1 MKRREFSLLTGGAT
15 VAAGALWSASA
26 LAQTKAKAK
35 PETAAPESIKVVA
48 GTDYVLLDPQAPVEA
63 PAGKIEVVEF
73 FWYNCPHC
81 SAFEPLLAGWIKTLP
96 KDIAFRRAPVAFRD
110 EFVPQQRLYFA
121 LEAMGL
127 VEKLHA
133 KVFTAIHVEKLDLS
147 KVAAITDWVVKQ
159 GVDKAKFTEQY
170 NSFSVATK
178 STKAAQLQNA
188 YKVEG
193 VPALG
198 VAGRFYVDGTLAKG
212 MDRALK
218 VVESLAAGI
227 RSGK

>member
-1 MKRREFSLLTGGAT
+1 M
-15 VAAGALWSASA
+15 
-26 LAQTKAKAK
+26 
-35 PETAAPESIKVVA
+35 
-48 GTDYVLLDPQAPVEA
+48 
-63 PAGKIEVVEF
+63 
-73 FWYNCPHC
+73 
-81 SAFEPLLAGWIKTLP
+81 LAGWIKSLP
-96 KDIAFRRAPVAFRD
+96 KDVAFRRAPVAFRD
-110 EFVPQQRLYFA
+110 DFVPQQRLYFA

-133 KVFTAIHVEKLDLS
+133 KVFAAIHGEKQDLS
-147 KVAAITDWVVKQ
+147 KAAAITDWVAKQ
-159 GVDKAKFTEQY
+159 GVDMAKFNQQY

-178 STKAAQLQNA
+178 ATKAAQLQNA

-198 VAGRFYVDGTLAKG
+198 VAGRYYVDGTLAKS

-218 VVESLAAGI
+218 VVDQLITGV

>member
-1 MKRREFSLLTGGAT
+1 MKRRDFSMLATAGA
-15 VAAGALWSASA
+15 AAGAIWPKFAEA
-26 LAQTKAKAK
+26 DAAK
-35 PETAAPESIKVVA
+35 PEA
-48 GTDYVLLDPQAPVEA
+48 GTDYNLVEPRAPVEA

-81 SAFEPLLAGWIKTLP
+81 NVFEPMLAGWIKALP
-96 KDIAFRRAPVAFRD
+96 KDIIFRRAPVAFRD
-110 EFVPQQRLYFA
+110 DFVPQQRLYFA

-127 VEKLHA
+127 VEQLHA

-147 KVAAITDWVVKQ
+147 KAAGITDWVAKQ
-159 GVDKAKFTEQY
+159 GVDKAKFSEQY

-178 STKAAQLQNA
+178 STKASQLQNA

-212 MDRALK
+212 MDKALK

>member
-1 MKRREFSLLTGGAT
+1 MKRRNFSMLATAGA
-15 VAAGALWSASA
+15 AAGVIWPTF
-26 LAQTKAKAK
+26 AQADAVK
-35 PETAAPESIKVVA
+35 PEA
-48 GTDYVLLDPQAPVEA
+48 GVDYVLVDPRAPVEA

-81 SAFEPLLAGWIKTLP
+81 NVFEPMLAGWVKTLP

-133 KVFTAIHVEKLDLS
+133 KVFAAIHVEKLDLS
-147 KVAAITDWVVKQ
+147 KAAAIADWVAKQ
-159 GVDKAKFTEQY
+159 GVDKAKFSEQY
-170 NSFSVATK
+170 SSFSVATK

-198 VAGRFYVDGTLAKG
+198 VAGRFYLDGTLAKG

-218 VVESLAAGI
+218 VVDSLVAGI

>member
-1 MKRREFSLLTGGAT
+1 MKRRDFSFLATATG
-15 VAAGALWSASA
+15 AAAASA
-26 LAQTKAKAK
+26 MWPAIAQADAAK
-35 PETAAPESIKVVA
+35 PEA
-48 GTDYVLLDPQAPVEA
+48 GTDYVLVDPRAPVEA

-81 SAFEPLLAGWIKTLP
+81 NAFEPLLSGWIKALP
-96 KDIAFRRAPVAFRD
+96 KDIVFRRAPVAFRD

-127 VEKLHA
+127 VDKLHA
-133 KVFTAIHVEKLDLS
+133 KVFAAIHVEKLDLS
-147 KVAAITDWVVKQ
+147 KAAGIVDWVAKQ
-159 GVDKAKFTEQY
+159 GVDKDKFIEQF
-170 NSFSVATK
+170 NSFSAATK

-198 VAGRFYVDGTLAKG
+198 VAGRYYVDGSLAKG
-212 MDRALK
+212 MDKALK
-218 VVESLAAGI
+218 VVDSLVAGI

>member
-1 MKRREFSLLTGGAT
+1 MKRRDFSLVTGGVALAT
-15 VAAGALWSASA
+15 SALWSASVQA
-26 LAQTKAKAK
+26 DAAK
-35 PETAAPESIKVVA
+35 PEA
-48 GTDYVLLDPQAPVEA
+48 GTDYVVVDPSAPVDA

-81 SAFEPLLAGWIKTLP
+81 NAFEPLLSGWIKTLP
-96 KDIAFRRAPVAFRD
+96 KDIVFRRAPVAFRD
-110 EFVPQQRLYFA
+110 DFVPQQRLYFA

-127 VEKLHA
+127 VDKLHA
-133 KVFTAIHVEKLDLS
+133 KVFAAIHVEKLDLS

-159 GVDKAKFTEQY
+159 GVDKVKFSEQY

-178 STKAAQLQNA
+178 STRAAQLQNA

-198 VAGRFYVDGTLAKG
+198 VAGRFYVDGALAKG
-212 MDRALK
+212 MDKALK

>member
-1 MKRREFSLLTGGAT
+1 MKRRDFSMLAT
-15 VAAGALWSASA
+15 AAGAAVGGVWPT
-26 LAQTKAKAK
+26 LAQADAAK
-35 PETAAPESIKVVA
+35 PEA
-48 GTDYVLLDPQAPVEA
+48 GTDYILVDPRAPVEA

-81 SAFEPLLAGWIKTLP
+81 HAFEPLLAGWVKALP

-110 EFVPQQRLYFA
+110 DFVPQQRLYFA

-147 KVAAITDWVVKQ
+147 KAAAIAGWVAKQ
-159 GVDKAKFTEQY
+159 GVDAAKFNEQY

-178 STKAAQLQNA
+178 STKSAQLQNA

-198 VAGRFYVDGTLAKG
+198 VAGRYYVDGSLAKG
-212 MDRALK
+212 MDKALK
-218 VVESLAAGI
+218 VVESLVAGI

>member
-1 MKRREFSLLTGGAT
+1 MKRRDFSMLATAGA
-15 VAAGALWSASA
+15 AAGAIWPKFAEA
-26 LAQTKAKAK
+26 DTAK
-35 PETAAPESIKVVA
+35 PEA
-48 GTDYVLLDPQAPVEA
+48 GTDYNLVEPRAPVEA

-81 SAFEPLLAGWIKTLP
+81 NAFEPLLAGWIKALP
-96 KDIAFRRAPVAFRD
+96 KDISFRRAPVAFRD
-110 EFVPQQRLYFA
+110 DFVPQQRLYFA

-127 VEKLHA
+127 VEQLHA
-133 KVFTAIHVEKLDLS
+133 KVFAAIHGEKLDLS
-147 KVAAITDWVVKQ
+147 KAAGITDWVVKQ
-159 GVDKAKFTEQY
+159 GVDKAKFSEQY

-178 STKAAQLQNA
+178 STKASQLQNA

-212 MDRALK
+212 MDKALK
-218 VVESLAAGI
+218 VVEALAAGI